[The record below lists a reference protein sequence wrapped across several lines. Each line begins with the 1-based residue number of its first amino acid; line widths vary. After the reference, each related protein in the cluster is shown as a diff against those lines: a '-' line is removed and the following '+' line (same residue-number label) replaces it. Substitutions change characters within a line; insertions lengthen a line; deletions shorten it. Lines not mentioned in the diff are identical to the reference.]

1 MDDLEEIIKKNFI
14 NSYSQ
19 NIQFTSNLKNVFK
32 TYYSQNAK
40 YHVLWLFLHS
50 FSFAYPLE
58 PSEEYKMETANFIY
72 NIIPKNLGGC
82 GSCQN
87 DYKTFLENINI
98 YRVVSSRD
106 TISNFFVDLHNH
118 ISSKKIEQ
126 NNRLVTNTST
136 SKHNI
141 TINDVTKSIV
151 PTVYS
156 YDEVKQIYTDTDYIS
171 LLEDKY
177 SINMFTLIENKMLA
191 SFYTEFNK
199 INLETN
205 GINFDIN
212 IQIT

>member
-1 MDDLEEIIKKNFI
+1 MSDLEEIIKNNLI

-40 YHVLWLFLHS
+40 YHILWLFLHS

-58 PSEEYKMETANFIY
+58 PSEEYKIETANFI
-72 NIIPKNLGGC
+72 NNVIPKNLGGC

-87 DYKTFLENINI
+87 DYKTFIENINI
-98 YRVVSSRD
+98 YRVVSSRN
-106 TISNFFVDLHNH
+106 TISTFFVDLHNH
-118 ISSKKIEQ
+118 ITSKKIEQ
-126 NNRLVTNTST
+126 NNRYVVDN
-136 SKHNI
+136 KHNI

-156 YDEVKQIYTDTDYIS
+156 YDHVKEIYTDTDYIS

-177 SINMFTLIENKMLA
+177 SINMFTLIETKMLA

-199 INLETN
+199 INIQTN

>member
-1 MDDLEEIIKKNFI
+1 MSDLEEIIKQNFI
-14 NSYSQ
+14 TSYSQ

-32 TYYSQNAK
+32 TYYSQNVK
-40 YHVLWLFLHS
+40 YHILWLFLHS

-58 PSEEYKMETANFIY
+58 PSEEYKLETANFIY

-82 GSCQN
+82 GGCQN
-87 DYKTFLENINI
+87 DYKIFIENVNI
-98 YRVVSSRD
+98 FSVVSSRD
-106 TISNFFVDLHNH
+106 EISMFFFDLHNH
-118 ISSKKIEQ
+118 ISSKKTEQ
-126 NNRLVTNTST
+126 NNRLVTNTS
-136 SKHNI
+136 KHNI
-141 TINDVTKSIV
+141 TINDTIKNIV
-151 PTVYS
+151 PTIYI
-156 YDEVKQIYTDTDYIS
+156 YDNVKQFYTDTDYIS

-177 SINMFTLIENKMLA
+177 SINMFTLIESKILA

>member
-1 MDDLEEIIKKNFI
+1 MSDLEEIIKNNLI

-40 YHVLWLFLHS
+40 YHILWLFLHS

-58 PSEEYKMETANFIY
+58 PSEEYKIETANFI
-72 NIIPKNLGGC
+72 NNVIPKNLGGC

-87 DYKTFLENINI
+87 DYKTFIENINI
-98 YRVVSSRD
+98 YRVVSSRN
-106 TISNFFVDLHNH
+106 TISTFFVDLHNH
-118 ISSKKIEQ
+118 ITSKKIEQ
-126 NNRLVTNTST
+126 NNRYVVDN
-136 SKHNI
+136 KHNI

-156 YDEVKQIYTDTDYIS
+156 YDHVKEIYTDTDYIS

-177 SINMFTLIENKMLA
+177 SINMFTLIETQMLA
-191 SFYTEFNK
+191 SFYTKFNK

>member
-1 MDDLEEIIKKNFI
+1 MSDLEEIIKQNFI
-14 NSYSQ
+14 NSYSE
-19 NIQFTSNLKNVFK
+19 NMKFENNLKNIFK

-40 YHVLWLFLHS
+40 YHILWLFFHS

-58 PSEEYKMETANFIY
+58 PSEEYKLETANFIY

-82 GSCQN
+82 GGCQN
-87 DYKTFLENINI
+87 DYKTFIENINI

-106 TISNFFVDLHNH
+106 EISMFFFDLHNH
-118 ISSKKIEQ
+118 ITSKKLEQ
-126 NNRLVTNTST
+126 NNIFVTYT
-136 SKHNI
+136 KYNI
-141 TINDVTKSIV
+141 TINNVTKPIV
-151 PTVYS
+151 PTIYI
-156 YDEVKQIYTDTDYIS
+156 YDNVKQFYTDTNYIE

-177 SINMFTLIENKMLA
+177 NINMFTLIETQMLA
-191 SFYTEFNK
+191 SFYTKFNK

>member
-1 MDDLEEIIKKNFI
+1 MSDLEQIIKNNLI

-40 YHVLWLFLHS
+40 YHILWLFLHS

-58 PSEEYKMETANFIY
+58 PSEEYKIETANFI
-72 NIIPKNLGGC
+72 NNVIPKNLGGC

-87 DYKTFLENINI
+87 DYKTFIENINI
-98 YRVVSSRD
+98 YRVVSSRN
-106 TISNFFVDLHNH
+106 TISTFFVDLHNH
-118 ISSKKIEQ
+118 ITSKKIEQ
-126 NNRLVTNTST
+126 NNRYVVDN
-136 SKHNI
+136 KHNI

-156 YDEVKQIYTDTDYIS
+156 YDHVKEIYTDTDYIS

-177 SINMFTLIENKMLA
+177 SINMFTLIETKMLA

-199 INLETN
+199 INIQTN

>member
-1 MDDLEEIIKKNFI
+1 MSDLEQIIKNNLI

-40 YHVLWLFLHS
+40 YHILWLFLHS

-58 PSEEYKMETANFIY
+58 PSEEYKIETANFI
-72 NIIPKNLGGC
+72 NNVIPKNLGGC

-87 DYKTFLENINI
+87 DYKTFIENINI
-98 YRVVSSRD
+98 YRVVSSRN
-106 TISNFFVDLHNH
+106 TISTFFVDLHNH
-118 ISSKKIEQ
+118 ITSKKIEQ
-126 NNRLVTNTST
+126 NNRYVVDN
-136 SKHNI
+136 KHNI

-156 YDEVKQIYTDTDYIS
+156 YDHVKEIYTDTDYIS

-177 SINMFTLIENKMLA
+177 SINMFTLIETQMLA
-191 SFYTEFNK
+191 SFYTKFNK